1 MNIDF
6 VGKRKWFYIFSSA
19 LILIS
24 VVSFFT
30 KGFQQDIEFS
40 GGTVI
45 DINLPVAVNNNDVE
59 ALVRQYAPNSEPR
72 IQKSDKIDEN
82 GRIVS
87 SGVSISCNALEEEQ
101 KNNIITAIGEKYEVE
116 NIEELA
122 TFRTVKP
129 TFGTEMKN
137 RAIKATVLAV
147 IAIIIYIALAFRKV
161 GGISAGVTATL
172 ALCHDL
178 IIMIAVYSLCGLPLN
193 TTFVA
198 ALLTILGYSVNDT
211 VVIYDRIREN
221 KNLHRKME
229 DKELI
234 NLSINQSLRRTIFT
248 SISVTVALAIIFG
261 FSTYFKVTTMQRF
274 ALPLLVGMVIGT
286 YTSICLASNLWY
298 DWRRISDQ
306 NAKNK
311 RVAKKA

>member
-1 MNIDF
+1 MNFDF
-6 VGKRKWFYIFSSA
+6 VGKRKYFYIFSCI
-19 LILIS
+19 ILIAS
-24 VVSFFT
+24 FVSFFV

-45 DINLPVAVNNNDVE
+45 DINLPVAVENNMIE
-59 ALVRQYAPNSEPR
+59 ALVNKYAPNSEPR
-72 IQKSDKIDEN
+72 VQKSEKIGEN
-82 GRIVS
+82 GEIIS
-87 SGVSISCNALEEEQ
+87 SGISISCNALEEEQ
-101 KNNIITAIGEKYEVE
+101 KNNIIATIGDMYDVE
-116 NIEELA
+116 DIEEVA

-137 RAIKATVLAV
+137 RAITATIWAV
-147 IAIIIYIALAFRKV
+147 IAIIIYIAFAFRKV
-161 GGISAGVTATL
+161 GGFSAGITATL

-178 IIMIAVYSLCGLPLN
+178 VIMIAIYSLCRLPLN

-221 KNLHRKME
+221 QNLHRKMD

-234 NLSINQSLRRTIFT
+234 NLSINQSIRRTIFT
-248 SISVTVALAIIFG
+248 SVSVTIALAIIFG
-261 FSTYFKVTTMQRF
+261 YSTYFKVTTMQRF

-286 YTSICLASNLWY
+286 YTSMCLASNLWY
-298 DWRRISDQ
+298 DWRRISAE
-306 NAKNK
+306 NRKK
-311 RVAKKA
+311 AKKA

>member
-6 VGKRKWFYIFSSA
+6 VGKRKYFYIFSSV
-19 LILIS
+19 LIIIA

-45 DINLPVAVNNNDVE
+45 DIELPVAVDNNTIE
-59 ALVRQYAPNSEPR
+59 ALVNSYAPNSEPR
-72 IQKSDKIDEN
+72 VQKSEKIGAN
-82 GRIVS
+82 GEVVS
-87 SGVSISCNALEEEQ
+87 SGISISCNALEEEQ
-101 KNNIITAIGEKYEVE
+101 KNQIITTIGETYKVD

-137 RAIKATVLAV
+137 RATLATVLAV
-147 IAIIIYIALAFRKV
+147 VTIIIYIALAFHNS
-161 GGISAGVTATL
+161 GGISAGFSAAL

-178 IIMIAVYSLCGLPLN
+178 TIMIAVYSICGLPLN

-221 KNLHRKME
+221 RTLHRKME

-248 SISVTVALAIIFG
+248 SVGVTVALAVIFG

-274 ALPLLVGMVIGT
+274 SLPLLVGMIVGT
-286 YTSICLASNLWY
+286 YTSICIASNLWY
-298 DWRRISDQ
+298 DWRRISA
-306 NAKNK
+306 NH
-311 RVAKKA
+311 AKKVKKA

>member
-1 MNIDF
+1 MNFDF
-6 VGKRKWFYIFSSA
+6 VGKRKWFYIFSSL

-24 VVSFFT
+24 VVSFAT

-45 DINLPVAVNNNDVE
+45 DINLPVAVDNNVIE
-59 ALVRQYAPNSEPR
+59 ALVNTYAPGSEPR
-72 IQKSDKIDEN
+72 VQKSEKIGEN
-82 GRIVS
+82 GEVVS
-87 SGVSISCNALEEEQ
+87 SGISISCNALEEEQ
-101 KNNIITAIGEKYEVE
+101 KNTIIATIGDMYKVE

-137 RAIKATVLAV
+137 RAIMATSLAV
-147 IAIIIYIALAFRKV
+147 VAIIIYIAIAFRNV
-161 GGISAGVTATL
+161 GGFSAGITATL

-221 KNLHRKME
+221 RNLHRKMD

-234 NLSINQSLRRTIFT
+234 NLSVNQSLRRTIFT

-274 ALPLLVGMVIGT
+274 TLPLLVGMIIGT

-298 DWRRISDQ
+298 DWRRISAEH
-306 NAKNK
+306 AKNK
-311 RVAKKA
+311 KAKNA